1 MKTGSTKSGKIL
13 MFNIAV
19 HAMKKVVMVLIT
31 AIFIFTLLASC
42 NKNVCP
48 AYVLDPPP
56 AQTDNNG

>member
-1 MKTGSTKSGKIL
+1 MKKGTTKSGKIL

-19 HAMKKVVMVLIT
+19 RAMKKVVMVLIT
-31 AIFIFTLLASC
+31 AIFIITLLASC

-56 AQTDNNG
+56 AQKGNNG